1 VVGDREQEDDMN
13 AQTETY
19 ESRATM
25 THVVSRDGTR
35 IAYFTSGHGP
45 PLLIVH
51 GTSGAHERFAPLLPF
66 LEPHATVHVMDR
78 RGRGGSGDAPEYEL
92 AREFE
97 DVAAAVD
104 AIAASSGSKVDVYGH
119 SYGGECAFGAALLTS
134 NIRSLVLYEGWPPV
148 LAEKFK
154 FPVGV
159 AERLDALVASGDRE
173 AALELFWRAVVKV
186 SDEDIGVIRAQPSW
200 AARVA
205 TVHTITREFRA
216 FFGDTFDPEV
226 AARITVPVLLLA
238 GTDTPDDLRDD
249 PETVAAALPDA
260 RIAYLEGQ
268 QHIADVLAPELF
280 AERVLEFLHER
291 P

>member
-1 VVGDREQEDDMN
+1 MS
-13 AQTETY
+13 AQTETK
-19 ESRATM
+19 RTPAAM
-25 THVVSRDGTR
+25 TDVVSSDGTK
-35 IAYFTSGHGP
+35 IAYWTSGGGP

-51 GTSGAHERFAPLLPF
+51 GTSGVHERFAPLLPY
-66 LEPHATVHVMDR
+66 LEPHATVHAMDR
-78 RGRGGSGDAPEYEL
+78 RGQGASGDAAEYEL

-97 DVAAAVD
+97 DVAAVVD
-104 AIAASSGSKVDVYGH
+104 AIAASSGAKVDVYGH

-148 LAEKFK
+148 RPEKLK
-154 FPVGV
+154 FPIGV
-159 AERLDALVASGDRE
+159 EERLDALVASGERE
-173 AALELFWRAVVKV
+173 AALELFWRDVVKI
-186 SDEDIGVIRAQPSW
+186 SDEDLRAIRAQPTW

-216 FFGDTFDPEV
+216 FFDDTFDPER

-238 GTDTPDDLRDD
+238 GTDTPDELRDD

-280 AERVLEFLHER
+280 AERVLEFLRGR

>member
-1 VVGDREQEDDMN
+1 MS
-13 AQTETY
+13 AQIETV
-19 ESRATM
+19 RGVAATM
-25 THVVSRDGTR
+25 SRVVSRDGTK
-35 IAYFTSGHGP
+35 IAYWTSGDGP

-51 GTSGAHERFAPLLPF
+51 GTSGSHERFAPLLPY
-66 LEPHATVHVMDR
+66 LEPHATAHVMDR

-97 DVAAAVD
+97 DVATIVD
-104 AIAASSGSKVDVYGH
+104 AIADVSDSKVDVYGH

-148 LAEKFK
+148 LPEKLK
-154 FPVGV
+154 FPSGV
-159 AERLDALVASGDRE
+159 EERLDGLVTSGEPE
-173 AALELFWRAVVKV
+173 AALELFWREVVKATE
-186 SDEDIGVIRAQPSW
+186 EDLRAIRAQPTW

-205 TVHTITREFRA
+205 TVHTITREVRA
-216 FFGDTFDPEV
+216 FFDDTFDPER

-238 GTDTPDDLRDD
+238 GTDTPDELRDD
-249 PETVAAALPDA
+249 PETLAAALPNA

-280 AERVLEFLHER
+280 AERLLEFLRER

>member
-1 VVGDREQEDDMN
+1 MS
-13 AQTETY
+13 AQTETKTTP
-19 ESRATM
+19 AAM
-25 THVVSRDGTR
+25 TSIVSRDGTK
-35 IAYFTSGHGP
+35 IAYWTSGEGP

-51 GTSGAHERFAPLLPF
+51 GTSGVHERFAPLLPY

-78 RGRGGSGDAPEYEL
+78 RGRGASGDASEYEL
-92 AREFE
+92 AREFD

-104 AIAASSGSKVDVYGH
+104 AIAASSGAKVDVYGH

-148 LAEKFK
+148 LPEKLK
-154 FPVGV
+154 FPIGV
-159 AERLDALVASGDRE
+159 EERLDALVDAGERE
-173 AALELFWRAVVKV
+173 AAIELFWREVVKV
-186 SDEDIGVIRAQPSW
+186 SDEDLRAIRAQSTW

-216 FFGDTFDPEV
+216 FFDDRFDPER
-226 AARITVPVLLLA
+226 AARIAVPVLLLA
-238 GTDTPDDLRDD
+238 GTDTPDELRDD

-280 AERVLEFLHER
+280 AERVLEFLRER